1 LLRRQQDHRLAGF
14 KPARSFLAVS
24 AVKACSNGKAAGI
37 QFPPRADAVLEI
49 GTSRAQACK
58 APLANFLPYDGGLAR
73 SGIPTEELSMPS
85 EAASTAPETSAVEE
99 DQAIRERVRVLMNQ
113 ILRQGQI
120 DPEGV
125 KEVLRA
131 VTGGALSGTAPSADA
146 WGTEF
151 ADAVRRLDAALVVSA
166 EAAHR
171 ALETVAIRGKDVT
184 DNDMKGALAGLMKLQ
199 EDCLAAVNVVSKR
212 ASGENLRR
220 ELDQLAV
227 HAQNVGVEASARA
240 GALINEFASRIA
252 GTYRETTVPNLEAAR
267 AFSARM
273 ALLTSGIIAGVA
285 DALGDQSGS
294 KKAK

>member
-1 LLRRQQDHRLAGF
+1 M
-14 KPARSFLAVS
+14 S
-24 AVKACSNGKAAGI
+24 
-37 QFPPRADAVLEI
+37 
-49 GTSRAQACK
+49 
-58 APLANFLPYDGGLAR
+58 
-73 SGIPTEELSMPS
+73 S
-85 EAASTAPETSAVEE
+85 EAASTSPPETSAAEQ
-99 DQAIRERVRVLMNQ
+99 DQVIREQVRTLMGQ
-113 ILRQGQI
+113 FLQQGRI

-125 KEVLRA
+125 KEVIRA
-131 VTGGALSGTAPSADA
+131 VTGGTPSGTTPTDDAP
-146 WGTEF
+146 GMEF
-151 ADAVRRLDAALVVSA
+151 ADAMRRLDAALVVSA

-184 DNDMKGALAGLMKLQ
+184 DNDIKGALASLMKLQ
-199 EDCLAAVNVVSKR
+199 EDCLAAVNRVSER

-240 GALINEFASRIA
+240 GALMNAFASRIA
-252 GTYRETTVPNLEAAR
+252 GSYRETASPNLEAAR

-285 DALGDQSGS
+285 DALSDQSGS

>member
-1 LLRRQQDHRLAGF
+1 M
-14 KPARSFLAVS
+14 S
-24 AVKACSNGKAAGI
+24 
-37 QFPPRADAVLEI
+37 
-49 GTSRAQACK
+49 
-58 APLANFLPYDGGLAR
+58 
-73 SGIPTEELSMPS
+73 S
-85 EAASTAPETSAVEE
+85 EAASTGPPGTSAAEE
-99 DQAIRERVRVLMNQ
+99 DRVIRERVRVLMNQ

-125 KEVLRA
+125 KEVMRA
-131 VTGGALSGTAPSADA
+131 VTGGALTGTAPTADA
-146 WGTEF
+146 LGTEF
-151 ADAVRRLDAALVVSA
+151 AVAVRRLDAALVVSS

-171 ALETVAIRGKDVT
+171 ALETVAIQGKDVT
-184 DNDMKGALAGLMKLQ
+184 DNDIKGALASLMKLQ
-199 EDCLAAVNVVSKR
+199 EDCLAAVNVVSER

-240 GALINEFASRIA
+240 GALMNEFASRIA
-252 GTYRETTVPNLEAAR
+252 GTYRETTVPSLEAAR

-285 DALGDQSGS
+285 DALSDQSGS

>member
-1 LLRRQQDHRLAGF
+1 
-14 KPARSFLAVS
+14 
-24 AVKACSNGKAAGI
+24 
-37 QFPPRADAVLEI
+37 
-49 GTSRAQACK
+49 
-58 APLANFLPYDGGLAR
+58 
-73 SGIPTEELSMPS
+73 MPS
-85 EAASTAPETSAVEE
+85 EAASTGPAETSAAQQ
-99 DQAIRERVRVLMNQ
+99 DQAIRERVRALMSRLLQ
-113 ILRQGQI
+113 EGQI

-125 KEVLRA
+125 KEVMRA
-131 VTGGALSGTAPSADA
+131 VTGGALPGTPPTDNTP
-146 WGTEF
+146 GMEF

-184 DNDMKGALAGLMKLQ
+184 DNDIKGALASLMKLQ
-199 EDCLAAVNVVSKR
+199 EDCLAAVTRVSER

-240 GALINEFASRIA
+240 GALMNEFASRIA
-252 GTYRETTVPNLEAAR
+252 GTYRATANPSLEAAR

-273 ALLTSGIIAGVA
+273 ALLTSGVIAGVA

-294 KKAK
+294 KNPK